1 MNHIVQSKLESLRL
15 GTPKVFKNLAI
26 IPLFDEVPS
35 TLDYFSLKSA
45 LEKGLAFV
53 TEVSEGGSVPE
64 LKVTNKAN
72 KPILL
77 IDGEELV
84 GAKQNRI
91 VNTSILLPEESE
103 TLIPVSCTESGR
115 WRYNSREFESSESMM
130 YASAR
135 ASKSARVSH
144 NKMSSDRYDAE
155 QGQIWNEVASLH
167 AKNNTFSDSSAMS
180 ESYAQRADDL
190 TEYLTAFP
198 LMENQKGII
207 ALVNGKPWAADFVSN
222 ATSYADLHDKLVKS
236 FAVDC
241 LSLPVKEVT
250 SNENLAIDA
259 WQTLRNLSK
268 STESVVQPIGLGVD
282 IRYDAPLIGAAALVH
297 EEILVHITIFS
308 KINPTVETEGFD
320 ERSDFNVGDHL
331 RRQRHF

>member
-1 MNHIVQSKLESLRL
+1 MNLTVQSKLESLRL
-15 GTPKVFKNLAI
+15 GTPQVFKNLAI
-26 IPLFDEVPS
+26 IPLFDESPS
-35 TLDYFSLKSA
+35 SLDYLSLKSA
-45 LEKGLAFV
+45 LEKGLAYV
-53 TEVSEGGSVPE
+53 TEVSEGSSVPE

-91 VNTSILLPEESE
+91 VNTSILLAAESE

-115 WRYNSREFESSESMM
+115 WRYNSREFQSSDSMM

-135 ASKSARVSH
+135 ASKSARVAFH
-144 NKMSSDRYDAE
+144 KMNSDRYDAE
-155 QGQIWNEVASLH
+155 QSQIWSEVASLH
-167 AKNNTFSDSSAMS
+167 AKSRTFSDSSAMS
-180 ESYAQRADDL
+180 ECYVQRADDL

-198 LMENQKGII
+198 LLDNQKGLI
-207 ALVNGKPWAADFVSN
+207 ALVNGKPWAADYVSN
-222 ATSYADLHDKLVKS
+222 PTSYADLHDKLVKS

-259 WQTLRNLSK
+259 WQSLHNLSK
-268 STESVVQPIGLGVD
+268 STESVVQPIGLGSD

-297 EEILVHITIFS
+297 ADTLVHITIFS
-308 KINPTVETEGFD
+308 KVNPITETEGLE
-320 ERSDFNVGDHL
+320 ERSDFNIGDSL
-331 RRQRHF
+331 RRQRRY